1 MKERLGLILL
11 AALSL
16 SACNEQK
23 DTSNGTG
30 ELGSYQGRSFS
41 VIGKLRPQADPS
53 VMAQIHSEEEA
64 RRQAALA
71 AAEREMQ
78 ARQQQEQQAANQNAN
93 LPEVNNSN
101 FGPGPLPSV
110 GGAPDYSA
118 QAQQAAQQAQANQIA
133 QSWAAPMQQA
143 PPPPQAASYGI
154 NYSQPS
160 PGFVPPPPAVS
171 LSTSAVPMPY
181 GMPPPGYNP
190 YANPYANPYQ
200 QPADPGPVAS
210 AGRPKGSLFG
220 SGSGGGSSSSDRDDD
235 DEPKKKKEK
244 PIQII
249 TPTGMEPRSPY
260 KQRDELRMLWKGALA
275 SSLSGINADS
285 KFAEGLA
292 KIDVSLPGESSKG
305 ALSVQQRT
313 IDGLFKNTAA
323 VDKKVVGVVK
333 KTQSDL
339 VQAYYRYLYS
349 YNKFYL
355 TQQQVQA
362 RKQEL
367 DYAETTAER
376 QRATVDMAQA
386 SQEADASKEDMRSSQ
401 NDLAAI
407 VGAQAARTVIKNVSG
422 VTPSLDSLAQAES
435 AQQGQGDGGF
445 GGIMSVFGFG
455 KKPKEVSSAGQ
466 DDVQVA
472 NENKGKEEK
481 STKEGKEKK
490 EKHKKDKGDKG
501 GSDKQQIA
509 SSKAESPSSK
519 SDAPDPPA
527 AVAQA
532 PASSGPVSFELKD
545 VKTTPRKSILR
556 VSVKNTGADN
566 FNFDVDSIAVADG
579 NTKLTEASVSAEFDS
594 TVVQPSQ
601 EVTGTI
607 TIFGRPWNDKIT
619 VSLLDGKK
627 SIVLH
632 R

>member
-1 MKERLGLILL
+1 MKERLGLVLL

-16 SACNEQK
+16 SACNEQN
-23 DTSNGTG
+23 DTSNSSG

-53 VMAQIHSEEEA
+53 VMRQIHNEEEA
-64 RRQAALA
+64 RRQAAIE
-71 AAEREMQ
+71 AAEAEMK
-78 ARQQQEQQAANQNAN
+78 ARQAQEAQDANRN

-101 FGPGPLPSV
+101 FGPGPLPNV
-110 GGAPDYSA
+110 GGANDYSA
-118 QAQQAAQQAQANQIA
+118 QAQQAQQAAQAQQIA
-133 QSWAAPMQQA
+133 QSWAQPVQSA
-143 PPPPQAASYGI
+143 PPPPASYGI
-154 NYSQPS
+154 NYTQPS

-200 QPADPGPVAS
+200 GQDPGPPAT
-210 AGRPKGSLFG
+210 APGRPKGSLFG
-220 SGSGGGSSSSDRDDD
+220 SGNASRDPSSDDD
-235 DEPKKKKEK
+235 DEPKKAKKER
-244 PIQII
+244 PAAPII
-249 TPTGMEPRSPY
+249 TPTGMEARSPY

-275 SSLSGINADS
+275 SSLANINADA

-292 KIDVSLPGESSKG
+292 KIDVNLPGESSKG

-313 IDGLFKNTAA
+313 VDNLFKNTGA
-323 VDKKVVGVVK
+323 VDKKIFGAVK
-333 KTQSDL
+333 KTQTDL

-349 YNKFYL
+349 YNKFFL

-367 DYAETTAER
+367 EYAESQAEK
-376 QRATVDMAQA
+376 QRATVDFAQA
-386 SQEADASKEDMRSSQ
+386 QQEADATKEDMRSSQ
-401 NDLAAI
+401 NDLASV
-407 VGAQAARTVIKNVSG
+407 VGAAAARTVIKNVSG
-422 VTPSLDSLAQAES
+422 VTPSLDSLAQAD
-435 AQQGQGDGGF
+435 QGQAQGSGDGGF

-455 KKPKEVSSAGQ
+455 KHPKQGASPAAE
-466 DDVQVA
+466 DVQVA

-481 STKEGKEKK
+481 PTKEGKEKK
-490 EKHKKDKGDKG
+490 EKKKKDKGEKG
-501 GSDKQQIA
+501 EKGDTKIA
-509 SSKAESPSSK
+509 SAPPSK
-519 SDAPDPPA
+519 SEPPDTPAPTP
-527 AVAQA
+527 VAQA

-556 VSVKNTGADN
+556 VTVKNTGADN
-566 FNFDVDSIAVADG
+566 FNFDVDQISVAEG
-579 NTKLTEASVSAEFDS
+579 NNRLTEASVSAEFDT
-594 TVVQPSQ
+594 TVVQPSS

-627 SIVLH
+627 PIVLH